1 MWLFVLEPGIL
12 KWQLNYLKNDFLMS
26 VCQMF
31 RGKNFIILYS
41 PLPLYSPNQ
50 HYCCLYF
57 FGKISYLCHLIG
69 TSISTLDSYSLLDKP
84 KYSKGVKFAL
94 QKGMQHLIS
103 QVLPDLSSDMDGLLI
118 FWLNIL
124 TFTTGHGCWLDPFR
138 ASVGQG
144 AEYWPPR
151 ANRDLICPLRWL
163 CSEPDLLISPV
174 SHWTLP
180 SDHKL

>member
-118 FWLNIL
+118 FWLNIHNWSRLL
-124 TFTTGHGCWLDPFR
+124 TGSFPGISGSRCRVLT
-138 ASVGQG
+138 AKGQS
-144 AEYWPPR
+144 WPYLPTQ
-151 ANRDLICPLRWL
+151 
-163 CSEPDLLISPV
+163 V
-174 SHWTLP
+174 TL
-180 SDHKL
+180 